1 MFEQKQTNLILDKV
15 RLKRTVVAWILSSA
29 QAGRSQM
36 MGF

>member
-29 QAGRSQM
+29 QAGQRQM
-36 MGF
+36 MEF